1 MAKSTPSPYNFFK
14 RGGVVMGKSKKILL
28 LILACG
34 ILLSVTYAASQFS
47 KLEEPTIVGFF
58 LGDVIETY

>member
-1 MAKSTPSPYNFFK
+1 
-14 RGGVVMGKSKKILL
+14 MGKSKKILF

-34 ILLSVTYAASQFS
+34 ILLSITYAASQIS
-47 KLEEPTIVGFF
+47 QPEEPAIVGFF